1 MRPSAIASRRV
12 VVVDSGPLVAAIDAG
27 DPHHRW
33 ARATLPKLTG
43 RLLTCEAVAS
53 EAAHL
58 LDNDP
63 TALRSLH
70 GFLQRMDIVPIL
82 RDELDAVF
90 ARLTRFCSPDGL
102 GRRLSRR
109 PRRARRPRRRAHD
122 GYTGLFDLPDPL
134 RLPRRA
140 VCGNGVTGRGFTDLP
155 GDEPEQPIAVRKCR
169 HVPGRPR
176 LADPSCTS

>member
-82 RDELDAVF
+82 SDELDAVF
-90 ARLTRFCSPDGL
+90 ARLTRFAPRMDLADGCLVALAARDAHAVVLTTDTRDFSTYRIPFASPE
-102 GRRLSRR
+102 
-109 PRRARRPRRRAHD
+109 
-122 GYTGLFDLPDPL
+122 GLF
-134 RLPRRA
+134 A
-140 VCGNGVTGRGFTDLP
+140 ET
-155 GDEPEQPIAVRKCR
+155 E
-169 HVPGRPR
+169 
-176 LADPSCTS
+176 

>member
-90 ARLTRFCSPDGL
+90 ARLTRFAPRMDLADGCL
-102 GRRLSRR
+102 VALA
-109 PRRARRPRRRAHD
+109 ARRPRRRAHD
-122 GYTGLFDLPDPL
+122 GYTGLFDLPDLL

-155 GDEPEQPIAVRKCR
+155 GDEPEQPIAVRKYR